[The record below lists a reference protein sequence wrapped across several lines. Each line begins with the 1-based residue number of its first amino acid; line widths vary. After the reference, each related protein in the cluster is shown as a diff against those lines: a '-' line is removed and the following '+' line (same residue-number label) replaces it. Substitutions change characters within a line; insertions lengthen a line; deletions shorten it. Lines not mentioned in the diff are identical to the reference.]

1 MHYEARAIIR
11 QQVTYYTLQ
20 HWMAKTDED
29 KDKYADLVIVWA
41 NKLELDK

>member
-20 HWMAKTDED
+20 HWTAKTDED
-29 KDKYADLVIVWA
+29 RDKYADLVIVWA
-41 NKLELDK
+41 NKLEQDK

>member
-41 NKLELDK
+41 NKLEQEK

>member
-1 MHYEARAIIR
+1 MHYDARAIIR